1 MDKRLFLRF
10 LQTFFIIL
18 DLLILNA
25 GYLLAKNIFP
35 ESVEAHYFLRYQQ
48 YFTFINAFWILI
60 TFGGGIY
67 KTKFIAYFDSFLK
80 KTLRAFLLCVLLML
94 VYLFLPRRIEL
105 SRLMVFTTINLF
117 FIGLVINRFIY
128 LGIKQWVRQR
138 IDLKRKVLIIGYN
151 SLSKKLAAY
160 LEKDAF
166 GIKIMGYIDESP
178 KTDNATVIPVYSN
191 ISETLKIAKRLRVN
205 EIYSTVMPENSAYLY
220 NIMKDA
226 DKELIRFWVVPD
238 FSYLI
243 NAPIHIN
250 FLRDLPV
257 FSIRR
262 EPLQNILNRFL
273 KRTFDIA
280 VSAFVTIFILSW
292 LVPLLGILI
301 KLESRGPILFI
312 QLRSGI
318 NNGPFRCY
326 KFRSMGVNNDAEATQ
341 VTKNDKRV
349 TRIGRILRKTSLD
362 EFPQFLNVL
371 FGDMSIVGPRPHM
384 LKHTKTF
391 SNLADDYM
399 IRQFLKPGITGW
411 AQVNGFRGEI
421 TELYHIKKR
430 VEKDLWYLENWK
442 LSLDIK
448 IMFLTV
454 YNVFKGEEA
463 AY

>member
-1 MDKRLFLRF
+1 MDRRFLRF
-10 LQTFFIIL
+10 LQSVFIIL
-18 DLLILNA
+18 DLLVLNG
-25 GYLLAKNIFP
+25 GYLLAQNIFP
-35 ESVEAHYFLRYQQ
+35 ESLESNYYLRYQQ
-48 YFTFINAFWILI
+48 YLIFINAFWILI
-60 TFGGGIY
+60 AWVDGIY
-67 KTKFIAYFDSFLK
+67 TTKYISYFDGFLK
-80 KTLRAFLLCVLLML
+80 KTLRTFLICVLLML

-105 SRLMVFTTINLF
+105 SRLMVYTTISLF

-128 LGIKQWVRQR
+128 LSIKNWVRQR

-151 SLSKKLAAY
+151 NLSKRLADY
-160 LEKDAF
+160 LEQDAL
-166 GIKIMGYIDESP
+166 GITIMGYVDESP
-178 KTDNATVIPVYSN
+178 KTDSASNIPVFSN

-205 EIYSTVMPENSAYLY
+205 EIYSTIMPENNAYLY

-243 NAPIHIN
+243 DMPVHIDY
-250 FLRDLPV
+250 LRDLPV

-262 EPLQNILNRFL
+262 EPLQSLVNKFI
-273 KRTFDIA
+273 KRAFDIV
-280 VSAFVTIFILSW
+280 VSALVTVFILSW

-301 KLESRGPILFI
+301 KWETKGPIMFV
-312 QLRSGI
+312 QLRSGL
-318 NNGPFRCY
+318 NNRPFRCF
-326 KFRSMGVNNDAEATQ
+326 KFRSMGANNESEATQ
-341 VTKNDKRV
+341 ATKKDIRV

-371 FGDMSIVGPRPHM
+371 MGDMSIVGPRPHM
-384 LKHTKTF
+384 LKHTKSF

-430 VEKDLWYLENWK
+430 VESDLWYLENWR

-454 YNVFKGEEA
+454 YNVIKGEEA